1 VSTFDPYHVWLGIP
15 PKEQPTDH
23 YRLLGIERFEPN
35 PDVIANAA
43 DQRMAHLRTF
53 QTGKHSADSQ
63 RLLNE
68 VAAARICLLSD
79 EKKAAYDEELRR
91 RISTATPL
99 PPIPLPPP
107 PPTSDHP
114 PSSAPEDVELASLF
128 ASIAR
133 PHTTPPGDAEPDSH
147 RATMHGNRT
156 GTKKSPAP
164 LWFTV
169 AGATAGVLLI
179 AFVFAT
185 AASSNRAKPVPGTAS
200 QSGRGIPGQKPS
212 EPALPPTPDSKTPS
226 SPKPQPGDHGRGLLA
241 EYFTGDDFSNK
252 VVTRIDP
259 RMQSLWDRDAPHVD
273 VPIDH
278 FKVRWTG
285 YIKAPRP
292 GRYHLAA
299 DADDRLTVT
308 IDDTLVCDAALQQA
322 SGDVD
327 LSDRPHRIL
336 VEYGQH
342 DRSAH
347 AVLTWSLPGV
357 FVQQTI
363 PAEALFHDRSTAER
377 STVPETALRRVPTSD
392 QPSPAP
398 GQPAD
403 LLAGIDPQRDGK
415 KGLWWFDGNTLMCS
429 RRIEGPHVAPDL
441 FVEITVPF
449 KAPTTEYRLTAEVE
463 QCVNHDVLNIG
474 LVSPRGSPTLCIDFY
489 PQHGWR
495 NKLDGVPGGPTGH
508 GRLFQHGRTHAI
520 VCLVR
525 RDGIE
530 ITFDG
535 KPLHHWKGD
544 LSSLPEDGRKQF
556 EITSYDTVF
565 RIHKL
570 TFEPLGPVPSP
581 PAENAHIFTPLSG
594 NPGGEVFRDFAPGHA
609 HLVGFAV
616 DKDDRI
622 RGLQPI
628 YRHQQGLVHGGKYSS
643 PGTMIEVVAKDGYA
657 VGKVELRSGSIL
669 DGFRVTF
676 MRDHED
682 RLDPNDAYDSDW
694 IGGQGGNPQRPV
706 KCEGRPAIGV
716 HGTYGDDI
724 CSLGLIL
731 PAGKAGSPP
740 ADVLKTPQPAPPR
753 NLGDLIR
760 EPTKPALPAIPDP
773 ALPTRSQPSPP
784 PPPAIDL
791 KSLGFFDGRKP
802 ENRAGLVRL
811 FGGSDASERAV
822 AMALR
827 WLADHQMPDGG
838 WHFNHLLRSRGPSS
852 DPGSLTKARNAAT
865 ALALLPFLAAGQ
877 THRTG
882 QYKDTV
888 RLGLAFLGHRGVAQK
903 EGLSFHE
910 EQGTMYSH
918 ALVTTVL
925 CEALALTKDP
935 NLARPARAAVAYIVY
950 AQDPEGGGWRYDP
963 RQPGDT
969 SVTGWQLL
977 ALRTAAATPGQG
989 VPKRTEE
996 LAARFLDSVQFDG
1009 GARYRYQLGGEGGD
1023 TMAAV
1028 GLTSRLYLGRDEGDQ
1043 ALLRGTPLIDSIGPD
1058 WDFLYYTYYGTQ
1070 VMRHVGGA
1078 HWNRWNDRVR
1088 DPLIKAQRQRGDDSG
1103 SWFFAKDKHA
1113 NEGGRLLHTALAT
1126 LILESYYR
1134 HMPLTASGR
1143 KPPRK

>member
-1 VSTFDPYHVWLGIP
+1 MGIP
-15 PKEQPTDH
+15 PKEQPPDH
-23 YRLLGIERFEPN
+23 YRLLGVQRFEPN

-53 QTGKHSADSQ
+53 QAGKHSADSQ

-68 VAAARICLLSD
+68 VAAARLCLLSG
-79 EKKAAYDEELRR
+79 EKKAAYDEDLRR
-91 RISTATPL
+91 RISAVAPL
-99 PPIPLPPP
+99 PPIPPPPP
-107 PPTSDHP
+107 PPTSVHP
-114 PSSAPEDVELASLF
+114 LSSTSEDVELASLF
-128 ASIAR
+128 ASVGR
-133 PHTTPPGDAEPDSH
+133 VHVTTSAHAEPDSRH
-147 RATMHGNRT
+147 ATVHGNRI
-156 GTKKSPAP
+156 GTKKSPVP
-164 LWFTV
+164 MWLTV

-179 AFVFAT
+179 AFIFAT
-185 AASSNRAKPVPGTAS
+185 AGSSNRAKPIQPTAP
-200 QSGRGIPGQKPS
+200 QSANSAPDHRPPDP
-212 EPALPPTPDSKTPS
+212 PAPPAPDFETPS
-226 SPKPQPGDHGRGLLA
+226 SPKPERGDDGRGLLA

-252 VVTRIDP
+252 VFTRIDP
-259 RMQSLWDRDAPHVD
+259 RIQFLWDRDPPHVD

-308 IDDTLVCDAALQQA
+308 IDGALVCDAALQQA
-322 SGDVD
+322 SGEVD

-363 PAEALFHDRSTAER
+363 PAEAFFHDRSAAER

-403 LLAGIDPQRDGK
+403 LLAGIDPQRDGN
-415 KGLWWFDGNTLMCS
+415 KGLWWFDGNALMCS
-429 RRIEGPHVAPDL
+429 RRIEGPHAFPDL
-441 FVEITVPF
+441 FVELTAPF
-449 KAPTTEYRLTAEVE
+449 SPPSTEYRLVAEVE
-463 QCVNHDVLNIG
+463 QCLNHDVLNIG

-489 PQHGWR
+489 PQQGWR
-495 NKLDGVPGGPTGH
+495 NKLEGVPGGPTGH

-535 KPLHHWKGD
+535 KPLHQWKGD
-544 LSSLPEDGRKQF
+544 LSSLPGEGRERF
-556 EITSYDTVF
+556 ALTSWDTIF

-570 TFEPLGPVPSP
+570 TFEPLTPV
-581 PAENAHIFTPLSG
+581 A
-594 NPGGEVFRDFAPGHA
+594 
-609 HLVGFAV
+609 
-616 DKDDRI
+616 
-622 RGLQPI
+622 
-628 YRHQQGLVHGGKYSS
+628 
-643 PGTMIEVVAKDGYA
+643 
-657 VGKVELRSGSIL
+657 
-669 DGFRVTF
+669 
-676 MRDHED
+676 
-682 RLDPNDAYDSDW
+682 
-694 IGGQGGNPQRPV
+694 
-706 KCEGRPAIGV
+706 
-716 HGTYGDDI
+716 
-724 CSLGLIL
+724 
-731 PAGKAGSPP
+731 SPP

-760 EPTKPALPAIPDP
+760 EPDKPALPAIPDP

-802 ENRAGLVRL
+802 ENRAELVRL

-822 AMALR
+822 AMALK

-888 RLGLAFLGHRGVAQK
+888 RLGLAFLGRRGVAQK

-925 CEALALTKDP
+925 CEALALTKDA

-1043 ALLRGTPLIDSIGPD
+1043 ALLPGTPLIDSIGPD
-1058 WDFLYYTYYGTQ
+1058 WDYVYYTYYGTQ
-1070 VMRHVGGA
+1070 VMRHVGGSP
-1078 HWNRWNDRVR
+1078 WNRWNDRVR
-1088 DPLIKAQRQRGDDSG
+1088 DPLIKTQRQRGDDAG